1 MSNINIEYNLTFNNA
16 EYFLY
21 LYVIDDCL
29 KLNLEQV
36 DESLYWKAEYEGKYI
51 EEITNKAGSYK
62 SFQVFIK
69 MLMSAL
75 SKESESV
82 VIDLLSFKDLEQMKM
97 KKMQANSLKDSYNY
111 SESGIGFNTGKMN
124 ANTLSNTN
132 DPIKMNKR
140 YFIMSYSNEFE
151 KVHYPIPLQFMT
163 TPDNEMLFRTIQRIK
178 KQNNPNISY
187 LKNSGMYSNS
197 TNTQVINF
205 KEFEE
210 SKTENQNLRNK
221 IKLLESQRK
230 MGAVENEEFIR
241 MQLSVKEE
249 YERYKTAAEAK
260 MKLLVQTVEELKN
273 KLNSNNSNNFSNS
286 KENDQMNYIKELEAK
301 LEKASEIVINERRSG
316 QSFIDE
322 KIKEIEKLKKEIISL
337 KEDEKKNKV
346 KINQLE
352 KDLEIENRRNIYQL
366 NNLKNKNYSST
377 INSKK
382 SFKVDTVRS
391 NFSNSNASSKKSVTN
406 STSSNVKKNL
416 QSNPY
421 NKYKGL
427 HNKNYTPFQFFEKN
441 KNKSKNSSIK
451 SKSVKSVK
459 SNSNASGVY
468 KEGNNITINSK
479 KLPSYYTNSSTN
491 KTKNTTKISKTN
503 NYTNSSNLIPKVYS
517 NKNNTGKFTN
527 PANKTANKSLKINNT
542 ANNLLV
548 NNSLIKTN
556 NFMKNNNTLIEEKLK
571 ILNKFKS
578 ENETNMINQNDINER
593 LGRIQ
598 NLLDS
603 AKV

>member
-1 MSNINIEYNLTFNNA
+1 MSNINIEYNLTFNNV
-16 EYFLY
+16 EYILY
-21 LYVIDDCL
+21 LSVIDDCL

-82 VIDLLSFKDLEQMKM
+82 VIDLLSFKDLEQMKI

-111 SESGIGFNTGKMN
+111 SESGISFNTAKMN
-124 ANTLSNTN
+124 LNTLSNTN

-140 YFIMSYSNEFE
+140 YFIISYSNEFE
-151 KVHYPIPLQFMT
+151 KVHYPIPLQIMS
-163 TPDNEMLFRTIQRIK
+163 TPDHEILFRTIQRMK

-187 LKNSGMYSNS
+187 SKNSGIYPNNS
-197 TNTQVINF
+197 NTQVINF

-210 SKTENQNLRNK
+210 LKTENQNFRNK

-249 YERYKTAAEAK
+249 YEKYKTAAEAK

-273 KLNSNNSNNFSNS
+273 KLNAYNTNNLSNS

-301 LEKASEIVINERRSG
+301 LEKASEIVINERRLG

-322 KIKEIEKLKKEIISL
+322 KIKEIEKLKKEINSL
-337 KEDEKKNKV
+337 KEEEKKYKV

-352 KDLEIENRRNIYQL
+352 KDLEIENRRNIYEL

-377 INSKK
+377 MNSKK
-382 SFKVDTVRS
+382 SFKSNSVRS
-391 NFSNSNASSKKSVTN
+391 NISNSNASSKKSVTN

-416 QSNPY
+416 QANPY

-441 KNKSKNSSIK
+441 KNKTKNSSIK

-459 SNSNASGVY
+459 SNASGVS
-468 KEGNNITINSK
+468 KGSNNITINSK
-479 KLPSYYTNSSTN
+479 KSPSHYTNSSTN
-491 KTKNTTKISKTN
+491 KTKNTTKISKAN
-503 NYTNSSNLIPKVYS
+503 NYTSSNNFIPKVYS
-517 NKNNTGKFTN
+517 NKNNSGKFTN
-527 PANKTANKSLKINNT
+527 PSNKIINKSIKINNT
-542 ANNLLV
+542 ANNLHV
-548 NNSLIKTN
+548 NTGNNLIKTN

-578 ENETNMINQNDINER
+578 ENETNTINQNDINER